1 MAEKLGQ
8 PPQVLSSCCQEHFV
22 SDAAQVPQ
30 PEPVE
35 PENALHVRKSH
46 LDLLALTAGLLE
58 GFRIGQA
65 RTRSRTSSLR
75 SRVILRAVAVV
86 HFGFSEHCEQSLL
99 LAL

>member
-22 SDAAQVPQ
+22 SDAAQAPQ

-35 PENALHVRKSH
+35 PENALHVRKSR

-58 GFRIGQA
+58 GFRIGQGADTISHIFVEVAGDFA
-65 RTRSRTSSLR
+65 RHRSR
-75 SRVILRAVAVV
+75 
-86 HFGFSEHCEQSLL
+86 
-99 LAL
+99 ALWLQ